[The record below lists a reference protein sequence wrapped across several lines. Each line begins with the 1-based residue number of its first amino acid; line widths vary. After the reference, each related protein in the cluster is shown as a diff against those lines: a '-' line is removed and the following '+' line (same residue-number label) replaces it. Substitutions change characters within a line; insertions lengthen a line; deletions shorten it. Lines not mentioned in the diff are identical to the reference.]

1 VEAGEEGDWQR
12 QNDECSCDRQRQLRL
27 ADEGDR
33 GLTVVEP
40 VAPGKEP
47 FHLSA
52 SLPSSSA
59 SSSAA
64 RRAAFRSAMDP
75 PLSRDRAAV
84 VFDEPTFEA
93 PSDEASSASVS
104 VGSPVSDSS
113 VSVSADSA
121 CEASSLWLRLR
132 SAIEPPACL
141 RFFFP
146 LDVADEAVDS
156 AAVDSAAVVDS
167 AWESSEDSPALRRR
181 AFSRRLASGDFA
193 LSGPLMFSA
202 PLYAAGL
209 TPSRRGS
216 IPDIG
221 WPWPKNFVRE
231 RTSSIG
237 WVKRKTTITS
247 TITARPKVN
256 AKPRT
261 EPTARM

>member
-1 VEAGEEGDWQR
+1 
-12 QNDECSCDRQRQLRL
+12 
-27 ADEGDR
+27 
-33 GLTVVEP
+33 P

-64 RRAAFRSAMDP
+64 RRAAFRSAMEP

-84 VFDEPTFEA
+84 VFDEPAFDA
-93 PSDEASSASVS
+93 SSDEAPSASVS
-104 VGSPVSDSS
+104 VRSPVSESS
-113 VSVSADSA
+113 VSVSVDSA
-121 CEASSLWLRLR
+121 LEAYSLGLRLR
-132 SAIEPPACL
+132 SAIEPPARL

-146 LDVADEAVDS
+146 LDVADEAVVVS
-156 AAVDSAAVVDS
+156 AVVSAAAVDSAS
-167 AWESSEDSPALRRR
+167 ESSEDSPALRRR

-221 WPWPKNFVRE
+221 WP
-231 RTSSIG
+231 
-237 WVKRKTTITS
+237 
-247 TITARPKVN
+247 
-256 AKPRT
+256 
-261 EPTARM
+261 

>member
-1 VEAGEEGDWQR
+1 
-12 QNDECSCDRQRQLRL
+12 
-27 ADEGDR
+27 AD
-33 GLTVVEP
+33 V
-40 VAPGKEP
+40 
-47 FHLSA
+47 
-52 SLPSSSA
+52 
-59 SSSAA
+59 
-64 RRAAFRSAMDP
+64 
-75 PLSRDRAAV
+75 AV
-84 VFDEPTFEA
+84 VYA
-93 PSDEASSASVS
+93 AIV
-104 VGSPVSDSS
+104 VSD
-113 VSVSADSA
+113 
-121 CEASSLWLRLR
+121 CASTN
-132 SAIEPPACL
+132 
-141 RFFFP
+141 
-146 LDVADEAVDS
+146 
-156 AAVDSAAVVDS
+156 
-167 AWESSEDSPALRRR
+167 DSPALRRR

-237 WVKRKTTITS
+237 WGKRETTLTP

>member
-1 VEAGEEGDWQR
+1 EA
-12 QNDECSCDRQRQLRL
+12 
-27 ADEGDR
+27 
-33 GLTVVEP
+33 
-40 VAPGKEP
+40 
-47 FHLSA
+47 F
-52 SLPSSSA
+52 SL
-59 SSSAA
+59 
-64 RRAAFRSAMDP
+64 
-75 PLSRDRAAV
+75 
-84 VFDEPTFEA
+84 
-93 PSDEASSASVS
+93 
-104 VGSPVSDSS
+104 G
-113 VSVSADSA
+113 
-121 CEASSLWLRLR
+121 LRLR
-132 SAIEPPACL
+132 SAIEPPARL

-146 LDVADEAVDS
+146 LDVADEAVVVS
-156 AAVDSAAVVDS
+156 AVVSAAAVDSAS
-167 AWESSEDSPALRRR
+167 ESSEDSPALRRR

-221 WPWPKNFVRE
+221 WPWPKNFVRA